1 MKKESLS
8 PEVPTKS
15 DNFSIFSVDVDGF
28 AMILTF

>member
-8 PEVPTKS
+8 HEVPTKS
-15 DNFSIFSVDVDGF
+15 DNFSIFSVDVDSF

>member
-15 DNFSIFSVDVDGF
+15 DNFSIFSVDVDSFG
-28 AMILTF
+28 MILTF

>member
-15 DNFSIFSVDVDGF
+15 DNFSIFSADVD
-28 AMILTF
+28 INDPNISE